1 MPGQPVRES
10 SGYRDRNSTA
20 DRALDILRL
29 FSEDKLVWSGTQI
42 AEQLGVARS
51 TAYRYLKGLVGSG
64 FLEECDGGFRLGPQ
78 VFELARLARK
88 GVGLAEVARP
98 VMRQLADAVGE
109 TVLLTRRSGSAV
121 VCLELEDAGH
131 PVRISY
137 ERGHVMPLNAGA
149 AAEVLLAWAPDQEV
163 TELLATAPLRRFT
176 ARTLTGKDEWR
187 ARLQEIRATGYA
199 ISRGELDEGIMGI
212 AAPVRQPDG
221 TVAAAVS
228 VAALRF
234 RVPDS
239 AVPGITEAVRAAAD
253 QISDRLHQ
261 IDS

>member
-1 MPGQPVRES
+1 MPGQSRRES

-29 FSEDKLVWSGTQI
+29 FSDDKLVWSGTQI

-51 TAYRYLKGLVGSG
+51 TGYRYLKGLVGAG

-88 GVGLAEVARP
+88 GVGLSEIARP

-137 ERGHVMPLNAGA
+137 ERGHVMPVNAGA
-149 AAEVLLAWAPDQEV
+149 AAEILLAWAPDQEV
-163 TELLATAPLRRFT
+163 TELLAAAPLRRFT
-176 ARTLTGKDEWR
+176 ARTLTDKDEWR
-187 ARLQEIRATGYA
+187 ARLREIRATGYA

-239 AVPGITEAVRAAAD
+239 AVPGITEAVREAAG
-253 QISDRLHQ
+253 QISDRLSQ